1 MKEISKNNILFRDP
15 NTNEWVPIPAV
26 TTGGATAEQVAQI
39 EKNTSDIS
47 QLSEEIAKLSS
58 GSSGLTTA
66 QINALD
72 GMFKVAAYDD
82 SKDVSGAYAA
92 FKEAFGLN
100 DSGESGGEPDV
111 TTYTILQDC

>member
-47 QLSEEIAKLSS
+47 QLSEEIGTKTSALKSDIDGLKKDIYTLYNQIKQYHQNGGASEPIVASLDYAILDDAVLS
-58 GSSGLTTA
+58 
-66 QINALD
+66 
-72 GMFKVAAYDD
+72 
-82 SKDVSGAYAA
+82 
-92 FKEAFGLN
+92 
-100 DSGESGGEPDV
+100 
-111 TTYTILQDC
+111 

>member
-47 QLSEEIAKLSS
+47 QLSEEIANLGTVAGNIPSNTETFTFT
-58 GSSGLTTA
+58 LE
-66 QINALD
+66 D
-72 GMFKVAAYDD
+72 GTEV
-82 SKDVSGAYAA
+82 V
-92 FKEAFGLN
+92 KE
-100 DSGESGGEPDV
+100 V
-111 TTYTILQDC
+111 YVKT

>member
-47 QLSEEIAKLSS
+47 QLSEDIANKGGNVSASYDGNGTIVFGNSS
-58 GSSGLTTA
+58 NTQSTQYENG
-66 QINALD
+66 D
-72 GMFKVAAYDD
+72 E
-82 SKDVSGAYAA
+82 VSY
-92 FKEAFGLN
+92 
-100 DSGESGGEPDV
+100 
-111 TTYTILQDC
+111 